1 MFSVE
6 KIKNMNVHVP
16 KKIAEKYPH
25 IEFRGK
31 PKSFKNRTIIEAYNP
46 AVKLKL
52 QYSFEEDFFWF
63 SGQIPDYILN
73 IT

>member
-1 MFSVE
+1 MFLIE
-6 KIKNMNVHVP
+6 TIKNMNVHVP
-16 KKIAEKYPH
+16 KQIAEKYPH

-31 PKSFKNRTIIEAYNP
+31 PKRFKNRTIIEAYNP
-46 AVKLKL
+46 AVKIKL

-73 IT
+73 VT

>member
-1 MFSVE
+1 MFLIGT
-6 KIKNMNVHVP
+6 IKNMNVHVP
-16 KKIAEKYPH
+16 KEITKKYPH

-31 PKSFKNRTIIEAYNP
+31 PKRFKNRTIIEAYNP

-63 SGQIPDYILN
+63 AGQIPDYILDV
-73 IT
+73 T

>member
-1 MFSVE
+1 VN
-6 KIKNMNVHVP
+6 IHVP
-16 KKIAEKYPH
+16 EEVRKKYPH

-31 PKSFKNRTIIEAYNP
+31 PKRFKNRTIIEAYNP
-46 AVKLKL
+46 AVKIKL

-73 IT
+73 VI

>member
-31 PKSFKNRTIIEAYNP
+31 PKRFKNRTIIEAYNP
-46 AVKLKL
+46 AANLKF

-73 IT
+73 VI